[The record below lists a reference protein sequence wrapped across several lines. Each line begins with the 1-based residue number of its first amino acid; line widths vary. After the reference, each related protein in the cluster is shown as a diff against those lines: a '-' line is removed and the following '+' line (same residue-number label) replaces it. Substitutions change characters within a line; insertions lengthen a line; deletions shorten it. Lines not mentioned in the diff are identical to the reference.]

1 MSASHI
7 PHDGKDKLVSVI
19 CRTVGRPT
27 LATALDSLARQNHP
41 TLEVILV
48 DAGDTNLEDKI
59 PPDFVHQIKHVGS
72 GTLCRALKLPIL
84 ASSPAPENICC
95 FWMMMTGSLPNT
107 SAIW

>member
-7 PHDGKDKLVSVI
+7 PHDGNDKLVLVI

-27 LATALDSLARQNHP
+27 LATALDSLARQNHR

-48 DAGDTNLEDKI
+48 NAGGTNLEDKI
-59 PPDFVHQIKHVGS
+59 LPVFIHEIKQVGS
-72 GTLCRALKLPIL
+72 GSSLSRPAAANL

-95 FWMMMTGSLPNT
+95 FWMMMTGSLLNT
-107 SAIW
+107 STIW